1 MSRSSIPSVAGCLS
15 VLLAATLSWAGNAPA
30 VAAEALLIGSYI
42 DRPLSW
48 DAPLYRIVVQNPGD
62 APRAIRHLALVDST
76 GTRSVG
82 ADDPQILWNTV
93 AAGGEVRMIL
103 IPRGYHD
110 SAMLGANHGGGRVVI
125 NFHLENGIP

>member
-1 MSRSSIPSVAGCLS
+1 MK
-15 VLLAATLSWAGNAPA
+15 
-30 VAAEALLIGSYI
+30 ALEDSKDLVWHHTTDFKG
-42 DRPLSW
+42 PL
-48 DAPLYRIVVQNPGD
+48 
-62 APRAIRHLALVDST
+62 
-76 GTRSVG
+76 
-82 ADDPQILWNTV
+82 NTA